1 MVNNLIRAQM
11 RDKVASE
18 AQKSKQKQKQ
28 EQKQKHYWKHKPKTV
43 RENKQTHIPTLSEQL
58 LFGKDDD

>member
-1 MVNNLIRAQM
+1 M